1 MIQSYQAFFCFN
13 KVFFS
18 LWRVPENIVFD
29 NMRNVVSR
37 FIYGGKKEYNKEL
50 IKLSNYYGF
59 KIVTTNPR
67 SGNEK
72 GHVETSGKIA
82 RTELFTFNYKFE
94 SLETLRKYTVSE
106 MLDLNKDKHKLR
118 DEKVSLIKLPL
129 VKYELGR
136 LENSRVNHEALIM
149 IDSNYYSVPDS
160 YVGKNVYSNVY
171 LEHINV
177 YNLKHELISSHNKK
191 VGKTHTAIGLGIAA
205 NMQSKNV
212 LYITVPNLIT
222 ELKES
227 MTLNQLTNYKKRFIT
242 YDLVI
247 LDELGYIGFD
257 KEGSEL
263 LFNLLSMR
271 NETKS
276 IIITTNLSFNRWEEI
291 FGDPTL
297 TAAMVDRIAHKATV
311 INIKGDSYRIKETKE
326 WLNN

>member
-1 MIQSYQAFFCFN
+1 MNEIEKMAHKLKLSHVKNNYNASISEAMDKNASYEEFLKIILANEIAMRESNGIDRRIRNAKYPYRKYLHDLKLDAFPIEISN
-13 KVFFS
+13 KVRELQS
-18 LWRVPENIVFD
+18 LRFLDEG
-29 NMRNVVSR
+29 RNVILV
-37 FIYGGKKEYNKEL
+37 G
-50 IKLSNYYGF
+50 
-59 KIVTTNPR
+59 NP
-67 SGNEK
+67 G
-72 GHVETSGKIA
+72 
-82 RTELFTFNYKFE
+82 
-94 SLETLRKYTVSE
+94 
-106 MLDLNKDKHKLR
+106 
-118 DEKVSLIKLPL
+118 
-129 VKYELGR
+129 
-136 LENSRVNHEALIM
+136 
-149 IDSNYYSVPDS
+149 
-160 YVGKNVYSNVY
+160 
-171 LEHINV
+171 
-177 YNLKHELISSHNKK
+177 

-205 NMQSKNV
+205 NMKMKNV

-276 IIITTNLSFNRWEEI
+276 IFITTNLAFNRWEEI
-291 FGDPTL
+291 FIDPTL
-297 TAAMVDRIAHKATV
+297 TAAMVDRLAHKATV

>member
-1 MIQSYQAFFCFN
+1 MNEIEKLAHR
-13 KVFFS
+13 
-18 LWRVPENIVFD
+18 L
-29 NMRNVVSR
+29 
-37 FIYGGKKEYNKEL
+37 
-50 IKLSNYYGF
+50 KLSNTKANYRLL
-59 KIVTTNPR
+59 I
-67 SGNEK
+67 NEAMDNQSSYEDFLK
-72 GHVETSGKIA
+72 LILAREAKARESNGINRRIKIA
-82 RTELFTFNYKFE
+82 
-94 SLETLRKYTVSE
+94 KYPYIKYLHDLK
-106 MLDLNKDKHKLR
+106 LDVFPLDISNKIR
-118 DEKVSLIKLPL
+118 
-129 VKYELGR
+129 ELGSLSFLDEGR
-136 LENSRVNHEALIM
+136 NIIL
-149 IDSNYYSVPDS
+149 
-160 YVGKNVYSNVY
+160 VGNPG
-171 LEHINV
+171 
-177 YNLKHELISSHNKK
+177 

-205 NMQSKNV
+205 NMKMKNV

-276 IIITTNLSFNRWEEI
+276 IIITTNLAFNRWEEI

-297 TAAMVDRIAHKATV
+297 TAAMVDRLAHKATV
-311 INIKGDSYRIKETKE
+311 INIKGESYRIKETKE